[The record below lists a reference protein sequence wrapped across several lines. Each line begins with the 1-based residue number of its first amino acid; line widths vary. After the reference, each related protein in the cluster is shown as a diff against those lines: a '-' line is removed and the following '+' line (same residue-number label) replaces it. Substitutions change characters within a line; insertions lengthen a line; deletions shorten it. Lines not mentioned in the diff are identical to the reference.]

1 MWQSDPFK
9 AKWSL
14 LAKAYSLIRDKQGRD
29 DNPLDQFLA
38 ITGSLIGVITPGQY
52 LQALGWEITTDNG
65 NQTVMRRH
73 IHSLDQRFFLT
84 NFSVND
90 LIRHCSAQG
99 FFFGNLAEV
108 LSSDNES
115 VMAMASSAQSAS
127 ASENTMRTQLE
138 GIGAGFVN
146 ELQAGGSSNEGRP
159 TGKKI
164 TTTQL
169 TSVSSAEENA
179 MQVPRGFIDFN
190 GSHNLPSGSS
200 VVESGH
206 TTTIPTYASST
217 GGAGGPS
224 VGHQQSSSQTSAAP
238 TAAAVHGHNNMN
250 TASSLAV
257 SNFHLNSQYP
267 FNAEFDPN
275 STGMV
280 FDPYFGNPFDP
291 FEMSDY
297 DWTGL
302 VDFDS

>member
-14 LAKAYSLIRDKQGRD
+14 LAKAYSLIRDKQGRVD
-29 DNPLDQFLA
+29 TPLDQFLA

-65 NQTVMRRH
+65 GQTVMRRH
-73 IHSLDQRFFLT
+73 IHSLDESFFLT

-115 VMAMASSAQSAS
+115 VMTMASSAQSAS
-127 ASENTMRTQLE
+127 ASKNAMPTQLK
-138 GIGAGFVN
+138 GIGAEIVN

-164 TTTQL
+164 ITTQL

-179 MQVPRGFIDFN
+179 VQVPGAFIDFN

-217 GGAGGPS
+217 GAGGPS

-238 TAAAVHGHNNMN
+238 TAAAVHGHNNMT
-250 TASSLAV
+250 TAPSLAA
-257 SNFHLNSQYP
+257 SNFRLNSQYP
-267 FNAEFDPN
+267 FNIEFDPN
-275 STGMV
+275 STGIV
-280 FDPYFGNPFDP
+280 FDPYYGNLFNI
-291 FEMSDY
+291 FEISNY
-297 DWTGL
+297 N
-302 VDFDS
+302 